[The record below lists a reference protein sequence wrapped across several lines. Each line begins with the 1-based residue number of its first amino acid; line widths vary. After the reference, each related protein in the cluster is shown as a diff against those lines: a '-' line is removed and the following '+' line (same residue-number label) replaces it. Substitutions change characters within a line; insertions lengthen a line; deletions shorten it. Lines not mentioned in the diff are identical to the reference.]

1 MPTTQIVDGDTAKP
15 IRAPL
20 RDEDGDA
27 PLLGASVLFCMDRQG
42 GGKHVEFPAVIE
54 DEAPWVAY
62 WPEAEHVDTPGV
74 YQAQFI
80 VTFGNGRQE
89 TFPSG
94 DPLIVVIRRLL

>member
-1 MPTTQIVDGDTAKP
+1 
-15 IRAPL
+15 
-20 RDEDGDA
+20 
-27 PLLGASVLFCMDRQG
+27 
-42 GGKHVEFPAVIE
+42 
-54 DEAPWVAY
+54 VAY